1 LSTFSNKWIIIGVL
15 SSCFSGLSA
24 QSDLSSRDFLQEFD
38 SSHSTFTKACI
49 IGGYDT
55 SKQLHWRA
63 QFSSTAYFKSDTFLK
78 ELDCYNVHFPNDV
91 SFDQSI
97 INGVADFSN
106 DTFNSDAVFTDVK
119 FLDQARFTNAI
130 FQNTADFSYTIF
142 RKSAIFSNIGLT
154 DTTELDFY
162 KSTFP
167 DTLDFSDISPI
178 PREINLSKGVEY
190 DTCLH
195 HIYIEGSDISK
206 FRLDYHF
213 FKLLFVD
220 PKPPHLPMTPDQI
233 DGVYE
238 NLLKNFQERGQL
250 ESYTLLDIEFNDYQ
264 WSKKP
269 FFVARWFHFFP
280 HYWNAY
286 GHDNARVFLWA
297 GFFLLLFTC
306 ITYRHLEHLVK
317 DVYLMT
323 NVKDFKTL
331 AEIKMIPKKTDRF
344 REYLERFWNSLVFTS
359 TIFFLFS
366 LSINRFKFKYK
377 RAAFYLL
384 VVYTVGII
392 CIAYMANFVIN
403 R

>member
-1 LSTFSNKWIIIGVL
+1 LSTSFNKWIAIILL
-15 SSCFSGLSA
+15 SICFSRLGAQTNLST
-24 QSDLSSRDFLQEFD
+24 RNFLQDFD
-38 SSHSTFTKACI
+38 TSHVTFSQACI

-55 SKQLHWRA
+55 SKQFHWRA
-63 QFSSTAYFKSDTFLK
+63 QFCSTAYFTSDTFLR
-78 ELDCYNVHFPNDV
+78 EVACYNVHFPNDV
-91 SFDQSI
+91 SFDQTI
-97 INGVADFSN
+97 FNGVADFST
-106 DTFNSDAVFTDVK
+106 DTFNSDAIFTDVR
-119 FLDQARFTNAI
+119 FLGGCRFTNTI
-130 FQNTADFSYTIF
+130 FQNTADFSYSIF
-142 RKSAIFSNIGLT
+142 KKSAIFSNIGLT

-162 KSTFP
+162 KASFP
-167 DTLDFSDISPI
+167 DTLDFSDISPV

-190 DTCLH
+190 DSCLH
-195 HIYIEGSDISK
+195 YIYLEGSDISK

-213 FKLLFVD
+213 FRLLFKD
-220 PKPPHLPMTPDQI
+220 PKPPYRDMTVDQI
-233 DGVYE
+233 DAVYE

-250 ESYTLLDIEFNDYQ
+250 ESYKLLDVEFNDYQ
-264 WSKKP
+264 WNQKP
-269 FFVARWFHFFP
+269 FFLARWFHIVP

-297 GFFLLLFTC
+297 GIFLLLFTC
-306 ITYRHLEHLVK
+306 ITFRRLEHLVK

-331 AEIKMIPKKTDRF
+331 AEIKMIPKKSDRA